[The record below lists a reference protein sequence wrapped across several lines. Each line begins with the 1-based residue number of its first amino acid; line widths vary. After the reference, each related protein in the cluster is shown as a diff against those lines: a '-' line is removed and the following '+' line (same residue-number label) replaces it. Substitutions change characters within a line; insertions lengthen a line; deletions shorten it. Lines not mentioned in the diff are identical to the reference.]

1 MKNLKI
7 GVKIMLAVSIVVI
20 LGLGTLIGLSIM
32 RMRTTMMET
41 TESRLNELVDARAVL
56 VDEYFDKYRAY
67 FKGFRNMP
75 EVKALVQD
83 PENAELQA
91 TVQDMADAYIQARNG
106 MEGLFV
112 TMPDSLIL
120 VHTNRESIGAL
131 SNPDPEAVAAIPPA
145 LEAHD
150 GDWLKGL
157 VPSTSTGQVVAVDY
171 SGIYDDDGNL
181 IGFVGGG
188 SFIDELQNAVYNMSL
203 NGMDNA
209 QVYLLSS
216 ARNNY
221 IFAPDSEMLG
231 ADITDSS
238 HAQAITE
245 AAANGS
251 GHFSAK
257 AENGKNMWVAYESI
271 PDYDAVLMIT
281 LPEADVMG
289 AINSLSLFMLI
300 VGLITLAV
308 TLLVTFL
315 VTKAISKDIQKVSGI
330 IKDIGTL
337 DLTNAKRLE
346 EFHGRKDEVG
356 EIADA
361 AASLTHAVEESVRS
375 LRVRSENLH
384 NGAKQ
389 LSENSRATLE
399 SIGQVDA
406 AVQEIAQGATAQSS
420 ETQNANDSVREIG
433 EMVSATKEQTERL
446 KVSSEAMRKSSYE
459 AREILA
465 RLGEVNEQT
474 KNAVD
479 AMYEQTSHTSA
490 SADDISKASDLI
502 SSIASQTNLLSLN
515 ASIEAA
521 RAGEAGKGFAVV
533 ANEIGSLATQTSD
546 STKQIEEIIH
556 ELIENSQKSIETMNE
571 VKAIIDQQTEY
582 VQQTQEIF
590 GSVEKE
596 IDQSLFGIDEIAG
609 TVDRLDHVRE
619 TVVGVVEN
627 LSSIAEN
634 NAAGTEETS
643 ASTSMVNSMM
653 EEVSGIASK
662 ISGIAVDVQN
672 DVDVFVV
679 PENEDAPA
687 DKTE

>member
-1 MKNLKI
+1 M
-7 GVKIMLAVSIVVI
+7 
-20 LGLGTLIGLSIM
+20 
-32 RMRTTMMET
+32 
-41 TESRLNELVDARAVL
+41 
-56 VDEYFDKYRAY
+56 
-67 FKGFRNMP
+67 
-75 EVKALVQD
+75 
-83 PENAELQA
+83 
-91 TVQDMADAYIQARNG
+91 
-106 MEGLFV
+106 
-112 TMPDSLIL
+112 
-120 VHTNRESIGAL
+120 
-131 SNPDPEAVAAIPPA
+131 
-145 LEAHD
+145 
-150 GDWLKGL
+150 
-157 VPSTSTGQVVAVDY
+157 DY

-231 ADITDSS
+231 ADITDPA

-245 AAANGS
+245 AVANGS
-251 GHFSAK
+251 GYFSAK
-257 AENGKNMWVAYESI
+257 SETGQKMWVAYENI

-281 LPEADVMG
+281 LPESDVMG
-289 AINSLSLFMLI
+289 TINNLSIFMLI
-300 VGLITLAV
+300 LGLITLGV

-361 AASLTHAVEESVRS
+361 AAALTHAVEESVRS
-375 LRVRSENLH
+375 LRMRSENLH

-389 LSENSRATLE
+389 LSENSKATLE

-406 AVQEIAQGATAQSS
+406 AVQEIAHGATAQSS

-433 EMVSATKEQTERL
+433 DMVSATKEQTERL

-459 AREILA
+459 AREILVK
-465 RLGEVNEQT
+465 LGEVNEQT

-479 AMYEQTSHTSA
+479 AMYEQ
-490 SADDISKASDLI
+490 
-502 SSIASQTNLLSLN
+502 
-515 ASIEAA
+515 
-521 RAGEAGKGFAVV
+521 
-533 ANEIGSLATQTSD
+533 
-546 STKQIEEIIH
+546 
-556 ELIENSQKSIETMNE
+556 
-571 VKAIIDQQTEY
+571 
-582 VQQTQEIF
+582 
-590 GSVEKE
+590 
-596 IDQSLFGIDEIAG
+596 
-609 TVDRLDHVRE
+609 
-619 TVVGVVEN
+619 
-627 LSSIAEN
+627 
-634 NAAGTEETS
+634 TS

-679 PENEDAPA
+679 PDDEDGHSG
-687 DKTE
+687 KL